1 MFKQIILPI
10 LLVVVFIVAV
20 GIFVQK
26 SSSLNF
32 FATRTPQ
39 STILPGK
46 TITVGSKTI
55 QVQIAN
61 TETEREQGLSGVA
74 SLDANSGM
82 LFIFDANVTAV
93 FWMRN
98 MLIPLDMIWI
108 ESGKVVRIDK
118 NIPIPAPNTP
128 NAQLKTYSA
137 GQPVDHVL
145 EVNAGFSD
153 TNKIKVGDRVNLF
166 GT

>member
-10 LLVVVFIVAV
+10 LAVIVFIVAV

-32 FATRTPQ
+32 FATPTPQ
-39 STILPGK
+39 STLQEK

-55 QVQIAN
+55 QVQLAD
-61 TETEREQGLSGVA
+61 TEATREQGLSGVT
-74 SLDANSGM
+74 SLGANNGM
-82 LFIFDANVTAV
+82 LFVFDTNVTAV
-93 FWMRN
+93 FWMRG

-108 ESGKVVRIDK
+108 ESGKVIRIDK
-118 NIPIPAPNTP
+118 NIPKPDPNTP
-128 NAQLKTYSA
+128 DAQLATYSA

-153 TNKIKVGDRVNLF
+153 ANKIKVGDVVNLS
-166 GT
+166 GI